1 MYNVKEEST
10 DQCLD
15 EVMILGKMQYEEM
28 EARAKLFK
36 YSGHADKIR
45 PAMTMGL
52 FRIISA
58 RNQDGVLVGYF
69 INAVTPDIL
78 TDEIIAREA
87 AIFVHPDHRG
97 NKLLEKMCYCAEQ
110 DAISLGATQQQIA
123 FKVGINDHLL
133 LRYGYKPS
141 EIVYE
146 KLVGDSLCV

>member
-1 MYNVKEEST
+1 MYSVREEST

-15 EVMILGKMQYEEM
+15 EVMVLGRDQYYEM

-36 YSGHADKIR
+36 YVGNPEKIR
-45 PAMTMGL
+45 PAMHINL

-58 RNQDGVLVGYF
+58 RNQVGKLVGYF

-110 DAISLGATQQQIA
+110 DALALGATQQQIA

-146 KLVGDSLCV
+146 KLVGSVPCV